1 MLSYFRQND
10 PFRVIGLL
18 LLLVITRCFF
28 FIFLKDSPVPSNIDP
43 LSIAHLFNKNQ
54 GPFYVLFQSGLS
66 FLVENI
72 YLNVG
77 LSSILIF
84 WNASM
89 LNMLLIRNAAFEE
102 NTYIPASLYIIFM
115 SSSAGNYF
123 LSAPLLGSPFILL
136 SILYLQEHLRN
147 RNSDDKVLGIGCTF
161 ALASLFFLPYSW
173 FLILALILFLFYS
186 RTVGRRYLLVI
197 WGFAL
202 TLLLVWI
209 PLLFLEA
216 ENNFWLEYFSGLSH
230 FEMNETFLINLAIS
244 LGLPLFLALKT
255 SASNLAG
262 MGMTNVQIT
271 VKRVFTW
278 LGLFGLFT
286 VIFLSGESTDTAN
299 VLIIALSYFAT
310 EHLINVR
317 KKWLAELTY
326 FCLLGLSLAALY
338 FNPIY

>member
-28 FIFLKDSPVPSNIDP
+28 FIFLKDGAAPSNIEP
-43 LSIAHLFNKNQ
+43 LSIEHLFHENQ
-54 GPFYVLFQSGLS
+54 GPLYILFQSGLI

-72 YLNVG
+72 YLNVI
-77 LSSILIF
+77 LTSIIVL
-84 WNASM
+84 WNASL

-123 LSAPLLGSPFILL
+123 LSAPLLGSTFILL
-136 SILYLQEHLRN
+136 ALIYLQEHLRN
-147 RNSDDKVLGIGCTF
+147 RNSDEKVLGIGCTF

-173 FLILALILFLFYS
+173 YLFLALILFLFYS

-202 TLLLVWI
+202 ILLLAWM
-209 PLLFLEA
+209 PLFFLKA
-216 ENNFWLEYFSGLSH
+216 GSSFWLDYFGGLSL
-230 FEMNETFLINLAIS
+230 FEMNESFLINLAIS
-244 LGLPLFLALKT
+244 LGLPLLIALKT

-278 LGLFGLFT
+278 LGLFGLFS
-286 VIFLSGESTDTAN
+286 VIFLSGESSATAN
-299 VLIIALSYFAT
+299 VLIVALSYFAT

-317 KKWLAELTY
+317 RKWFAELTY
-326 FCLLGLSLAALY
+326 FSLLALSLLALY
-338 FNPIY
+338 FNPVY